1 MKKIKVTA
9 AIIQKENRIL
19 AAQRSHNDEHSLKW
33 EFPGGKIEDGES
45 AEECIVRELKEEL
58 NIDTKV
64 IGYLG
69 ESEYNYGNKVILL
82 KAFFVEH
89 ISGEFQTHV
98 HQNIRWVN
106 NSEMKTLDW
115 AAADIE
121 LVNLL
126 LKNLH
131 QSN

>member
-1 MKKIKVTA
+1 MKKIEVTA

-33 EFPGGKIEDGES
+33 EFPGGKIEVGES

-64 IGYLG
+64 IAYLG
-69 ESEYNYGNKVILL
+69 ESEYDYGNKVILL

-89 ISGEFQTHV
+89 ISGEFHTHV
-98 HQNIRWVN
+98 HQNICWVN
-106 NSEMKTLDW
+106 ISDLKTLDW
-115 AAADIE
+115 ASADIE

-126 LKNLH
+126 LQSLN